1 MGVHL
6 YASIHS
12 SYSCRVPVT
21 LMRYIILL
29 SAAYSTLTRRGR
41 GLNLQRGGEEEERTQ
56 LTRGGE
62 GGNSCIAIVKGYYRR
77 NQGSHQNVLTI
88 STVDS

>member
-41 GLNLQRGGEEEERTQ
+41 GLNLQRGGGGGG
-56 LTRGGE
+56 GGE
-62 GGNSCIAIVKGYYRR
+62 DSTYKGGRRGKFLHSNS
-77 NQGSHQNVLTI
+77 
-88 STVDS
+88 